1 MNGDAVK
8 IQQPVY
14 ANVPVE
20 TAMLATNLFGTTTQ
34 IAAPTA
40 AAHIPLITAAAAAAA
55 GATTTVAAAAPPSAQ
70 PAQHPQQQQQHPQ
83 QQHPHQ
89 QQPQLITHTHASHA
103 HAVAVAAAAQQQQQQ
118 QQQIQQQ
125 QQTTQQTI
133 QTVQAVPSAAIQT
146 ATGQVHLQAHPHS
159 HPHQP
164 HPHPHTGQQQH
175 LQYGHP
181 AQQVSQVVPTLPSTG
196 QDPGIQANAIDNTEY
211 IMNGAIAQTQDG
223 NLVCYS
229 TEALV
234 PGVNN
239 TNLVA
244 LEQQQPDLLPQQQQL
259 AADECGIPLD
269 KLKQMLATQLDY
281 YFCRYDP

>member
-1 MNGDAVK
+1 M
-8 IQQPVY
+8 
-14 ANVPVE
+14 
-20 TAMLATNLFGTTTQ
+20 
-34 IAAPTA
+34 
-40 AAHIPLITAAAAAAA
+40 
-55 GATTTVAAAAPPSAQ
+55 
-70 PAQHPQQQQQHPQ
+70 
-83 QQHPHQ
+83 
-89 QQPQLITHTHASHA
+89 
-103 HAVAVAAAAQQQQQQ
+103 
-118 QQQIQQQ
+118 
-125 QQTTQQTI
+125 
-133 QTVQAVPSAAIQT
+133 
-146 ATGQVHLQAHPHS
+146 
-159 HPHQP
+159 
-164 HPHPHTGQQQH
+164 
-175 LQYGHP
+175 
-181 AQQVSQVVPTLPSTG
+181 VPTLPSTG